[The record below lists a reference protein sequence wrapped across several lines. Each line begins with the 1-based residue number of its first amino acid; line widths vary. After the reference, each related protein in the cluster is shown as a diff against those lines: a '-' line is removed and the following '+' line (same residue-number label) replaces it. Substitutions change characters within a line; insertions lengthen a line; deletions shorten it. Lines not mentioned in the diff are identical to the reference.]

1 MLRDSELQERF
12 RSVKRWLARLA
23 LLLLAAGLLVVI
35 SGWLFMRSS
44 LPQLDGKHSLAGL
57 GAAVSVQR
65 DERGVVTVKASS
77 SEDLARATGFVHA
90 QERFFQM
97 DLLRR
102 SAAGEVA
109 ALVGAAAVE
118 YDVSRRR
125 HNLRAVAG
133 NILETLP
140 GNERHWLQ
148 AYAEGVNVGLAALN
162 ARPFEYGLLRTA
174 PSRWLPE
181 DSLLVIFAMY
191 FDLHDE
197 DACRERSLAALHAVF
212 PAAFVDFLV
221 PTGTPWDAPVS
232 GDAFPLEAVPGT
244 EVVDFRERDLRP
256 QGKAGE
262 ELLNAGSNNWA
273 IDGTLSVTG
282 APIIANDMHLG
293 LGVPNIWFRMRLEL
307 HSDNGFAA
315 TGATLPGLPAMVVG
329 SNGHIAWG
337 FTNSYGDWLDL
348 VRLET
353 AGCEDGY
360 RTPAGCESFSRI
372 VETIDVAHGENV
384 QRELLRTRWGPVL
397 GNEGE
402 TLYALRWTAHLPEA
416 TNLELYKLAHAKN
429 VSEALHIAQCAGMP
443 PQNFV
448 VADADGNIAWTIVGR
463 IPRRVGHDGQL
474 PLDSSQTEDV
484 WQGWLSPEE
493 YPVIVNPEHG
503 RIWTANARVVDG
515 EVLKRIGDGG
525 YALGARA
532 AQIRDRLFE
541 RQQFD
546 EQDMLRLQLDDEARF
561 LDRWHEL
568 LRELLDHDAIADV
581 PARAEI
587 AEELSKWQDHAAVD
601 AVAYRFVRGFRN
613 EVHARILDAL
623 TADAK
628 AVYADFDVGRFSQSE
643 GPVWQLIG
651 EQPAHLLPAGYSSWR
666 ELLLHAVDSVHQEI
680 GSPLEQQGWGKRNL
694 VQVRHPLG
702 GLPLIGLLLNAE
714 PRSLPG
720 DNHMPRVQGRS
731 FGASERFA
739 VSPGQESR
747 GYFHMP
753 GGQSGHP
760 LSPFYLAGHAD
771 WEAGAATPF
780 LPGETLHELKLL
792 PGAN

>member
-1 MLRDSELQERF
+1 M
-12 RSVKRWLARLA
+12 KRWLARFA
-23 LLLLAAGLLVVI
+23 LLLLATALLAAVAA
-35 SGWLFMRSS
+35 WLFMRGS
-44 LPQLDGKHSLAGL
+44 LPQLDGEQPLAGL
-57 GAAVSVQR
+57 TAPVIVQR
-65 DERGVVTVKASS
+65 DDLGVVTVKANSS
-77 SEDLARATGFVHA
+77 ADLARATGFVHA

-125 HNLRAVAG
+125 HGLRAVAKH
-133 NILETLP
+133 ILDTLP
-140 GNERHWLQ
+140 ENERYWLQ
-148 AYAEGVNVGLAALN
+148 AYAEGVNAGLDALDT
-162 ARPFEYGLLRTA
+162 RPFEYGLLRTA
-174 PSRWLPE
+174 PLQWQPE

-197 DACRERSLAALHAVF
+197 DARRERSLAALHDVF
-212 PAAFVDFLV
+212 PEEFVDFLV
-221 PTGTPWDAPVS
+221 PQGTSWDAPLT
-232 GDAFPLEAVPGT
+232 GAAFPQPVIPAAHVIN
-244 EVVDFRERDLRP
+244 VQERDV
-256 QGKAGE
+256 QQDME
-262 ELLNAGSNNWA
+262 ESEEALSPGSNNWA
-273 IDGTLSVTG
+273 IDGRLSATG
-282 APIIANDMHLG
+282 APIVANDMHLG
-293 LGVPNIWFRMRLEL
+293 LGVPNIWFRMRLEIPG
-307 HSDNGFAA
+307 DNGYAV

-353 AGCEDGY
+353 AGCDDGY
-360 RTPAGCESFSRI
+360 RTPAGCEPFSS
-372 VETIDVAHGENV
+372 VTETIAVAHGASV
-384 QRELLRTRWGPVL
+384 QRELLQTRWGPVL
-397 GNEGE
+397 GNDGE
-402 TLYALRWTAHLPEA
+402 TLFALRWTAHLPEA
-416 TNLELYKLAHAKN
+416 TNLELYKLARAQN
-429 VSEALHIAQCAGMP
+429 VSDALQIAQRAGMP

-448 VADADGNIAWTIVGR
+448 VADTDGNIAWTIVGR

-474 PLDSSQTEDV
+474 PLDSSQTEHV

-493 YPVIVNPEHG
+493 YPLIVNPEHG
-503 RIWTANARVVDG
+503 RIWTANSRVVEG
-515 EVLKRIGDGG
+515 EALQRIGDGG

-532 AQIRDRLFE
+532 GQIRDRLFE
-541 RQQFD
+541 QQQFD

-561 LDRWHEL
+561 LERWHGL
-568 LRELLDHDAIADV
+568 LQELLDEQAVVGV

-587 AEELSKWQDHAAVD
+587 RAALSEWQTRAAID
-601 AVAYRFVRGFRN
+601 SVAYRFVRGFRS
-613 EVHARILDAL
+613 EVFTRVFDSL

-628 AVYADFDVGRFSQSE
+628 AVYADFDAGRFSQSE
-643 GPVWQLIG
+643 GPVWQLVT
-651 EQPAHLLPAGYSSWR
+651 EQPAHLLPGDHSNWR
-666 ELLLHAVDSVHQEI
+666 ELLLNAVDEVQQEI
-680 GSPLEQQGWGKRNL
+680 GAPLQQQGWGQRNV

-714 PRSLPG
+714 PRTMPG

-739 VSPGQESR
+739 VSPGHEET

-760 LSPFYLAGHAD
+760 LSPFYLAGHSD
-771 WEAGAATPF
+771 WEEGVATPF
-780 LPGETLHELKLL
+780 LPGDASHELKLF
-792 PGAN
+792 PGAD

>member
-1 MLRDSELQERF
+1 M
-12 RSVKRWLARLA
+12 KRWLARLA
-23 LLLLAAGLLVVI
+23 LVLLAAGLLAAVAA
-35 SGWLFMRSS
+35 WLFMRGS
-44 LPQLDGKHSLAGL
+44 LPQLDGELPLAGL
-57 GAAVSVQR
+57 AAPVTVQR
-65 DERGVVTVKASS
+65 DALGVVTVRADSS
-77 SEDLARATGFVHA
+77 ADLARATGFVHA

-109 ALVGAAAVE
+109 ALVGVAAVE

-125 HNLRAVAG
+125 HGLRVVAEH
-133 NILETLP
+133 ILETLSE
-140 GNERHWLQ
+140 NERYWLQ
-148 AYAEGVNVGLAALN
+148 AYAEGVNAGLDALH

-174 PSRWLPE
+174 PVRWQPE

-197 DACRERSLAALHAVF
+197 DARRERSLAALHDVY
-212 PAAFVDFLV
+212 PETFVDFLV
-221 PTGTPWDAPVS
+221 PAGTSWDAPIS
-232 GDAFPLEAVPGT
+232 GDAFPARAVPG
-244 EVVDFRERDLRP
+244 VAVIDFRERDVQQEREP
-256 QGKAGE
+256 IE
-262 ELLNAGSNNWA
+262 EPLNAGSNNWA
-273 IDGTLSVTG
+273 INGTLSATG
-282 APIIANDMHLG
+282 SPIVANDMHLG

-307 HSDNGFAA
+307 HGDNGYAV

-353 AGCEDGY
+353 TGCEAGY
-360 RTPAGCESFSRI
+360 HTPAGCEAFSRI
-372 VETIDVAHGENV
+372 IETIDVAHGESV
-384 QRELLRTRWGPVL
+384 QRELLQTRWGPVF

-416 TNLELYKLAHAKN
+416 TNLELYKLARAQN
-429 VSEALHIAQCAGMP
+429 VSEALQIAQRAGMP

-493 YPVIVNPEHG
+493 YPSIVNPEHG
-503 RIWTANARVVDG
+503 RIWTANARVVEG
-515 EVLKRIGDGG
+515 KALQRIGDGG

-532 AQIRDRLFE
+532 GQIRDRLFE
-541 RQQFD
+541 QQEFD

-561 LDRWHEL
+561 LQRWHGL
-568 LRELLDHDAIADV
+568 LQNLLDEEAVAEL

-587 AEELSKWQDHAAVD
+587 VEALSAWENRAAVD
-601 AVAYRFVRGFRN
+601 AVAYRFVRGFRT
-613 EVHARILDAL
+613 EVFRRVFRAL
-623 TADAK
+623 TADAES
-628 AVYADFDVGRFSQSE
+628 VYADFDAGRFSQAE
-643 GPVWQLIG
+643 GPVWQLVT
-651 EQPAHLLPAGYSSWR
+651 EQPAHLLPADYSNWR
-666 ELLLHAVDSVHQEI
+666 ALLLHAVDEVQQEV
-680 GSPLEQQGWGKRNL
+680 GAPLQQQGWGQRNL
-694 VQVRHPLG
+694 VEVRHPLG

-714 PRSLPG
+714 PRGLPG

-739 VSPGQESR
+739 VSPGHEER

-760 LSPFYLAGHAD
+760 LSPFYLAGHSD
-771 WEAGAATPF
+771 WEQGVATPF
-780 LPGETLHELKLL
+780 LPGDTQHELQLF